1 MHCSWDVRDVPVSVQ
16 LMRGSIKQP
25 ARASSNNCTMN
36 AIVDEIPEIATAL
49 AKWYADHSSIR
60 RLWATADAIAL
71 RILVAIEPTSDGDD
85 TLPIWLANKHW
96 WTSDLRLRLKR
107 EVQLQL
113 VVSGSEGELGADGDA
128 VTIVDVS
135 WRDSWMAP

>member
-1 MHCSWDVRDVPVSVQ
+1 
-16 LMRGSIKQP
+16 
-25 ARASSNNCTMN
+25 MN

-71 RILVAIEPTSDGDD
+71 RILVVIEPTSDGDD
-85 TLPIWLANKHW
+85 TLPIWLANRHW
-96 WTSDLRLRLKR
+96 WTNDLQLRLKR

-113 VVSGSEGELGADGDA
+113 VVSGSAGELDADGDA